1 MYLKYNEPEQTIDNI
16 FATFIKLLAQESD
29 SMPPALVELYE
40 YHQDR
45 NTSSTVDEMLDT
57 LSSIFENYTKVYCV
71 IDALDECSEEL
82 RWDLLEKLDHFQPK
96 LHLLITS
103 RFLDSI
109 AEELSSFE
117 RFEIKAN
124 KADIELFIDNQIRK
138 NRNLRKHVEKSSTLR
153 GDIKTSVVRTAEDM

>member
-1 MYLKYNEPEQTIDNI
+1 
-16 FATFIKLLAQESD
+16 
-29 SMPPALVELYE
+29 
-40 YHQDR
+40 
-45 NTSSTVDEMLDT
+45 MLDT

-153 GDIKTSVVRTAEDM
+153 DDIKTSVVRTAEDM

>member
-1 MYLKYNEPEQTIDNI
+1 MYLKYNEPEQTLDNI
-16 FATFIKLLAQESD
+16 FATFLKLLAQESD
-29 SMPPALVELYE
+29 SIPPALVELYE

-45 NTSSTVDEMLDT
+45 NTSPTVDEMLDT
-57 LSSIFENYTKVYCV
+57 LSSIFEHYTKVYCV

-153 GDIKTSVVRTAEDM
+153 DDIKTSVVRTAEDM

>member
-1 MYLKYNEPEQTIDNI
+1 MYLKYNEPEQTLDNI
-16 FATFIKLLAQESD
+16 FAKCLD
-29 SMPPALVELYE
+29 SIPPAPVELYE

-45 NTSSTVDEMLDT
+45 NTSPTVDEMLDT

-71 IDALDECSEEL
+71 IDALDECGEEL

-117 RFEIKAN
+117 RSEIKAN
-124 KADIELFIDNQIRK
+124 KADIEIFTDNQIRK
-138 NRNLRKHVEKSSTLR
+138 NRNLRKHVEKNSTLR
-153 GDIKTSVVRTAEDM
+153 DDIKTSVVRTAEDM